1 MKPSLGGSG
10 LIHTGAMWED
20 FQFWLLGFF
29 FIERCFLISCLV
41 QFVAWSVR
49 AKQIKGLVKPVR
61 KKFKVFLV
69 LRRPLSDCCNL
80 YFATR
85 CHQILH
91 NGCLNVIMLTGTV
104 YLFNAATAFICSE
117 VSTGINSVETA
128 SYFSGYVVV
137 GDRDSSMHHL
147 LKGSCA
153 SCNEKEPTST
163 TWRQFQSR
171 FSNNQDVYIWG
182 LLWLQVG
189 MCCSQWQR
197 SERHIRIIGYKRWK
211 D

>member
-10 LIHTGAMWED
+10 PIHTGAMWED

-61 KKFKVFLV
+61 KKFKVFL
-69 LRRPLSDCCNL
+69 LPRRPLSDCCNL

-104 YLFNAATAFICSE
+104 YLFNAGDLQPQHLYA
-117 VSTGINSVETA
+117 VSTGMNSVEL
-128 SYFSGYVVV
+128 SLNCLIF
-137 GDRDSSMHHL
+137 
-147 LKGSCA
+147 
-153 SCNEKEPTST
+153 
-163 TWRQFQSR
+163 
-171 FSNNQDVYIWG
+171 
-182 LLWLQVG
+182 LW
-189 MCCSQWQR
+189 
-197 SERHIRIIGYKRWK
+197 IRCGW
-211 D
+211 